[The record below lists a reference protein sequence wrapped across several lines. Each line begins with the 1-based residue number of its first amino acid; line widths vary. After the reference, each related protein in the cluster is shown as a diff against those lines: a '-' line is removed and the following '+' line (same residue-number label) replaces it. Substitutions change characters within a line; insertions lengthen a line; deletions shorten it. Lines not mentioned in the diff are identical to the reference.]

1 MILFLEHYNDD
12 IEKSY
17 NKLNKE
23 WNEIKTK
30 ISFIEVSESQLVS
43 QSIKLYFEIK
53 QYNIKKYRYK

>member
-1 MILFLEHYNDD
+1 MISFLENYNDD

-30 ISFIEVSESQLVS
+30 INFIDLSETQLVN
-43 QSIKLYFEIK
+43 IINNLY
-53 QYNIKKYRYK
+53 

>member
-1 MILFLEHYNDD
+1 MISFLENYNDN

-43 QSIKLYFEIK
+43 
-53 QYNIKKYRYK
+53 N